1 MSELKQ
7 FLLWLDRVVNMLLGG
22 SFNET
27 LSSRAHRM
35 DVKDHPYWG
44 WTARAIDWLFFL
56 EPDHCRKQWEREQRA
71 RLPNWTPGPRTVLV
85 LAILLSF
92 LIF

>member
-1 MSELKQ
+1 MSEFKL
-7 FLLWLDRVVNMLLGG
+7 FLLWLDRVVNLLLGG

-44 WTARAIDWLFFL
+44 WTARAINALFFW
-56 EPDHCRKQWEREQRA
+56 EPDHCREQWKREQNE
-71 RLPNWTPGPRTVLV
+71 RLPDWNPGPFTVFALV
-85 LAILLSF
+85 VLLSY